1 MEKKLVILH
10 KHEVYYATAKKVK
23 DNENCFIIN
32 GFIELSPYQEIK
44 VDTNDTLFAFYC
56 QKCKDS
62 SVILPKSNN
71 YQYFFISH
79 KNMENLRNDFNQ
91 KGMLEKVYFESNP
104 DINIIK
110 QKDKNDFFEY
120 IFCEI
125 SNIDIY
131 EQKIYIGTKEEK
143 QEFFKRNFI
152 RLSNQGKG
160 IYFKVDTDEVN

>member
-1 MEKKLVILH
+1 M
-10 KHEVYYATAKKVK
+10 
-23 DNENCFIIN
+23 
-32 GFIELSPYQEIK
+32 SPYQEIK

-62 SVILPKSNN
+62 LDILPPSDN
-71 YQYFFISH
+71 YRNFFISH